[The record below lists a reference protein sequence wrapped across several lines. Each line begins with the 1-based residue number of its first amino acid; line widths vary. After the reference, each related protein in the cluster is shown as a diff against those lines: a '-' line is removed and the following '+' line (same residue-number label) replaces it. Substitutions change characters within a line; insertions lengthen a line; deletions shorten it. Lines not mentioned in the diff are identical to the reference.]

1 MSCDSFTHLFLS
13 LYLSPW
19 YFRDLAGQ
27 LTFAL
32 LVVLSGIR
40 LFGQDAL
47 MRNREETGGLLLL
60 PYFLGKVAV
69 SERRYTY
76 AGPALAEP
84 SLSQAQP

>member
-1 MSCDSFTHLFLS
+1 MT
-13 LYLSPW
+13 
-19 YFRDLAGQ
+19 GQ

-69 SERRYTY
+69 RASD
-76 AGPALAEP
+76 
-84 SLSQAQP
+84 